1 MIDIRTVALHATV
14 AGAGCAAPVSTTP
27 LATVTATP
35 VATATPAP
43 GAACIVLV
51 GSPERYPLLR

>member
-35 VATATPAP
+35 VATPAP